1 MNKQQLQDYIFN
13 TYGISPDYPFD
24 NDFETAV
31 YRHRDNRKWFGIV
44 INVKKSKL
52 GLSGEDTI
60 DVVNIKCHRDVID
73 SMWQEVGIFPAYHMN
88 RSHWLSLALDGSA
101 DDDTIRWLVGM
112 SFELTATKDK
122 SKKKQTGGLT

>member
-1 MNKQQLQDYIFN
+1 MTKEEFLRHNLEK
-13 TYGISPDYPFD
+13 YGISPDYPFD

-52 GLSGEDTI
+52 GLSGDGTI

-112 SFELTATKDK
+112 SFELTSAKGK
-122 SKKKQTGGLT
+122 SQK

>member
-13 TYGISPDYPFD
+13 TYGISPDFPFD

-31 YRHRDNRKWFGIV
+31 YRHRNNRKWFGIV

-122 SKKKQTGGLT
+122 SKKKQTGDLT